1 MPRVI
6 QPGGGSGKMRVRYRA
21 QEAWP
26 RCRLEAHDRG
36 GMTLLA
42 AAEELCVS
50 AANLSK
56 WASQGMGEI
65 DHLDKILR
73 SKKGDRGWPAVLYL

>member
-26 RCRLEAHDRG
+26 RCRLEAYDG
-36 GMTLLA
+36 G
-42 AAEELCVS
+42 
-50 AANLSK
+50 
-56 WASQGMGEI
+56 
-65 DHLDKILR
+65 
-73 SKKGDRGWPAVLYL
+73 VLGFIQLWYVDGQTIS